1 MTDPLFWHRLQFGF
15 TIAYHYLFPQLTMG
29 LGLLIVLLRAHALRT
44 GSEETAAAARFW
56 TRVFGINFAVGV
68 VTGIPMEFQFGTNW
82 SRFSLY
88 AGGVIGQAL
97 AMEGM
102 FAFFL
107 ESSFLGL
114 VLYGEQRLSKKLHF
128 AATVALWLGSW
139 LSGYFIVATNAFMQ
153 HPVGHL
159 VVSGGS
165 AGGPGKLQIGDL
177 AAFLFNPWA
186 LVAYAHTMSG
196 AVVTGAFV
204 MAGVGAFWTL
214 SGTHREQGLLALR
227 LGVCAGLAASV
238 LQLFPTADWQAKLV
252 AKHQPAT
259 LAAMEGVFKGG
270 PRQGM
275 ALIGQP
281 DVAAGRIDNPIEVP
295 RLLSMLA
302 YGSFEAPV
310 KGLDDFPADQKP
322 DNIEL
327 LYYSYH
333 VMAGLGTLFIA
344 LMGLSVLLLWRG
356 RLWETRP
363 VLWALLLATPFPYIA
378 NTAGWM
384 TAELGRQPW
393 LVYGLFRTAQGSSPQ
408 VGAGDTLFSLLGFA
422 GLYLLIG
429 VAFLGMVGREILHG
443 PGGAHGATAHAPPLV
458 AGAPGSAVA
467 AESR

>member
-1 MTDPLFWHRLQFGF
+1 LTDPLFWHRLQFGF

-29 LGLLIVLLRAHALRT
+29 LGLLLVLLRAHALRT
-44 GSEETAAAARFW
+44 GSERTLQAARFW

-102 FAFFL
+102 IAFFL

-114 VLYGEQRLSKKLHF
+114 VLYGEERLGKRLHF
-128 AATVALWLGSW
+128 LATLALWLGSW

-153 HPVGHL
+153 HPVGHQL
-159 VVSGGS
+159 VGGR
-165 AGGPGKLQIGDL
+165 LQIGDL

-196 AVVTGAFV
+196 AVVTGAFF
-204 MAGVGAFWTL
+204 MAGTGAFWLL
-214 SGTHREQGLLALR
+214 SRTHEEHGRLALR
-227 LGVCAGLAASV
+227 LGVWAGLAASV
-238 LQLFPTADWQAKLV
+238 LQLIPTADWQAKLV
-252 AKHQPAT
+252 ARHQPAT

-270 PRQGM
+270 PRQGV

-281 DVAAGRIDNPIEVP
+281 DVAAGRLDNPIEVP

-344 LMGLSVLLLWRG
+344 LMGLCALLLLRG
-356 RLWETRP
+356 RLFGARP
-363 VLWALLLATPFPYIA
+363 VLWLLLLATPFPYVA
-378 NTAGWM
+378 NTAGWL

-422 GLYLLIG
+422 GLYLVVGI
-429 VAFLGMVGREILHG
+429 AFLGLLGRELLHG
-443 PGGAHGATAHAPPLV
+443 PGGGHGHPAPEDAAAAPT
-458 AGAPGSAVA
+458 GAAPAEPARA
-467 AESR
+467 AASEGGR